1 MSIQKN
7 YLFRRTDRKF
17 SCFQSVFYIPKYFQD
32 INFYFSDLELGD
44 VNIDG
49 EIDALDAI
57 LVLEI
62 ILDDL
67 GYNQN
72 ADINEDM
79 NIDLLDIIIIIN
91 IIIT

>member
-1 MSIQKN
+1 MSSYDFTNSEN
-7 YLFRRTDRKF
+7 YTLRLARTDNLEN
-17 SCFQSVFYIPKYFQD
+17 FQD